1 MLMMSMSRSAFVLP
15 LLVLALWPVDAFA
28 QVLRAADMVT
38 WRVRA
43 EAAVPGGAAHIYLD
57 AQIENGWRLYAMD
70 SPVGRPLELTMDE
83 LPNGLVAGD
92 VVQDDPET
100 GYDRGFEMEY
110 PYFAG
115 SARVAQILRVSRSMQ
130 AGRHTVQGRV
140 SFTVCNDSIC
150 LPAARVPFRVPVL
163 ITAR

>member
-1 MLMMSMSRSAFVLP
+1 MSRSAFVL
-15 LLVLALWPVDAFA
+15 LLLALALWPVDAFA
-28 QVLRAADMVT
+28 QALRAADMVT

-43 EAAVPGGAAHIYLD
+43 EAAAPGGNAHIYLD
-57 AQIENGWRLYAMD
+57 AQIQEGWRLYAMG

-115 SARVAQILRVSRSMQ
+115 TARVAQILRVSNAMR
-130 AGRHTVQGRV
+130 AGRHTVRGSV

-150 LPAARVPFRVPVL
+150 LPSARVPFRVPVVV
-163 ITAR
+163 ASR